1 MCMCNLFLVLAGS
14 SLLPMICL
22 FIRFGIA
29 LNELSVLLI
38 PALDFLDPTQFTFS
52 FLLEQH
58 DHLDVV
64 QWVFINYPHL
74 AIAIR

>member
-14 SLLPMICL
+14 SLLPMVCL
-22 FIRFGIA
+22 FIRLGLAI
-29 LNELSVLLI
+29 NELSVLLI

-58 DHLDVV
+58 DHLDLV
-64 QWVFINYPHL
+64 QWMFINAPHL